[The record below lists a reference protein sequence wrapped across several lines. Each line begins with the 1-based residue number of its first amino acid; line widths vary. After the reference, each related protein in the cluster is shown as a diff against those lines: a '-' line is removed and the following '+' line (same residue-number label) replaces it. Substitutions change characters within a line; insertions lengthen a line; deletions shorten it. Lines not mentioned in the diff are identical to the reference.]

1 MMTTIESYVRT
12 YRGQLRKWAL
22 DPRVR
27 LGAGAAGCFLG
38 GLVLSGASLAHTAL
52 PLTMGLVCALTGW
65 DAVLAAL
72 GGAAGYLLFW
82 GRAGLQ
88 GLAWLGCALAA
99 ALALG
104 KRRILEE
111 SPMLMSALGALIVS
125 AGGLAF
131 QIFLKDATPVPQ
143 YLLRVVLGGFS
154 VKLGE
159 LVRDRRD
166 RLADWVAMGFT
177 VLALAQVAPFGFSLG
192 HVAAGMLAAAAPLPA
207 AALAGL
213 ALDLSQLTRTPM
225 TAVLCFAYLT
235 RLVPVRFRQLRPLVP
250 GAVYLLVMGLSANRE
265 YLPFFA
271 LTLGAFLGQLL
282 PPTPELTHRRGETGL
297 AQVRLE
303 LMAQV
308 LAQTQQLLLEEPG
321 IPIDEEALL
330 LRTRERACGSCPN
343 RKTCRDRLMP
353 LPTQLLHS
361 PLVEVSSLSVP
372 CKKPGRMILELRR
385 TQEQLRALRADRE
398 RQGECRGA
406 VIQQYQFLSAFL
418 QQQSDRLGSR
428 EGRLR
433 QRYQVEVTVCSAGRE
448 DANGDR
454 CVSFPGTGCRHYI
467 LLCDGMGTGLGA
479 AQEGQTAVTL
489 LRQMLT
495 AGFPAEYALRSL
507 NSLLVL
513 RGRAAAVTA
522 DLVEVALDSGRAT
535 VYKWGAAPSWL
546 FYGAG
551 AEKIGTATPPPGL
564 SVSEGRETVERLSLR
579 RGEVLVLTSDGV
591 EADRALR
598 RERGIGTLPHGEIAA
613 RLLELGGREEED
625 DATVAAVRLVPA
637 DLST

>member
-1 MMTTIESYVRT
+1 MLTTIESYIRLG
-12 YRGQLRKWAL
+12 RGQVRKWVL
-22 DPRVR
+22 DPKAH
-27 LGAGAAGCFLG
+27 LAAKAGACFFG
-38 GLVLSGASLAHTAL
+38 GLILSGASLSRTAL
-52 PLTMGLVCALTGW
+52 PLTMGLVCAMTGW
-65 DAVLAAL
+65 DAVLIAA
-72 GGAAGYLLFW
+72 GGALGYLLFW
-82 GRAGLQ
+82 GDAGIQ
-88 GLAWLGCALAA
+88 GLVWLGCGLAA
-99 ALALG
+99 ALVLG
-104 KRRILEE
+104 KRRILED
-111 SPMLMSALGALIVS
+111 SPLLMSAIGTLTVS
-125 AGGLAF
+125 AAGLAF

-143 YLLRVVLGGFS
+143 YLLRVALGGFS
-154 VKLGE
+154 VKLSE

-166 RLADWVAMGFT
+166 RLADWVAMGFG
-177 VLALAQVAPFGFSLG
+177 VLALARIAPLGFSFG
-192 HVAAGMLAAAAPLPA
+192 HVAAGALAAACPLPT

-225 TAVLCFAYLT
+225 TAVLCLAYLT
-235 RLVPVRFRQLRPLVP
+235 RLVPVGLKGLRPFAP

-271 LTLGAFLGQLL
+271 LTLGGLLGELL

-303 LMAQV
+303 LMSQV

-343 RKTCRDRLMP
+343 RKTCRERMLP

-361 PLVEVSSLSVP
+361 PLVEVSSLTVP

-385 TQEQLRALRADRE
+385 TQEQFRALRADRE
-398 RQGECRGA
+398 RQGEYRSA

-418 QQQSDRLGSR
+418 QQQSDGLPRR
-428 EGRLR
+428 ETRLR
-433 QRYQVEVTVCSAGRE
+433 KRYEVQVTVCSAGRE

-454 CVSFPGTGCRHYI
+454 CVSFPGTGCRHYV

-479 AQEGQTAVTL
+479 AQEGQTAVTV

-513 RGRAAAVTA
+513 RGRAAAVTV
-522 DLVEVALDSGRAT
+522 DLAEIALDSGRA
-535 VYKWGAAPSWL
+535 VLYKWGAAPSYL
-546 FYGAG
+546 FCEVG

-579 RGEVLVLTSDGV
+579 RGEVLIMTSDGV
-591 EADRALR
+591 EVDGALR
-598 RERGIGTLPHGEIAA
+598 RMRGICTLPPGEIAA
-613 RLLELGGREEED
+613 KLLEQGGREAED
-625 DATVAAVRLVPA
+625 DATVAAVHLTPA